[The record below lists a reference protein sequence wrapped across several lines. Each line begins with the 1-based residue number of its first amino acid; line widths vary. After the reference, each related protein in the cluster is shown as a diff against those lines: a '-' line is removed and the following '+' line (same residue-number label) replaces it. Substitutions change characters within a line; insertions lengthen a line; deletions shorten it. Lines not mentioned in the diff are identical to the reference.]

1 MKILKNEIAQNTKER
16 RIVLKTFYGGTFIDK
31 KLLEEADKNYPIKLE
46 YYKNI
51 NEDELVGGK
60 KSKFGI
66 SVVKTEYMP
75 ENTKVETKNIK
86 YLSNDEEKIEKVL
99 EIFKKNQVT
108 PIGVEDVISD
118 LYKQVF

>member
-1 MKILKNEIAQNTKER
+1 M
-16 RIVLKTFYGGTFIDK
+16 KTFYGGTFIDK
-31 KLLEEADKNYPIKLE
+31 KLLEEAGKNYPIKLE

-118 LYKQVF
+118 LYKQVL